1 MAASI
6 TTTTI
11 VSAVL
16 NRQLVTF
23 LNTKNPTIA
32 IRMQMI

>member
-6 TTTTI
+6 TTATI
-11 VSAVL
+11 VSAAL

>member
-6 TTTTI
+6 TTATI

-16 NRQLVTF
+16 NKQLVTF

-32 IRMQMI
+32 IRMQII

>member
-6 TTTTI
+6 TTATI

-32 IRMQMI
+32 MMMQMI

>member
-1 MAASI
+1 MAARI

-32 IRMQMI
+32 MRMQMI